1 MADAGAGRHDAE
13 IRERAR
19 RPLQEFVALLILLV
33 LFLDVL
39 LERVLVAEEIH
50 RDRMV
55 DDEIDRHQRID
66 LLRVAAE
73 MVHRVAHRGEIDHR
87 RHAGEVLH
95 QHARR
100 AERDLA
106 VGGLVLEPRRE
117 GLDVFLGDGAAVLV
131 AQQVLQQH
139 LQRER
144 QPRNALEAVLLGHR
158 QAVISVGLAADLESP
173 AAFETIERGHGRV
186 PSEDAGASGE
196 PWSKCLPGLAFF
208 PRAANGRGSFQRRAA
223 CLVYKGF
230 FRALLDKRE

>member
-19 RPLQEFVALLILLV
+19 RPFQEFVALLVLLV

-87 RHAGEVLH
+87 GHAGEVLH

-100 AERDLA
+100 AERNFA

-117 GLDVFLGDGAAVLV
+117 GLDVLLGDGAAVLV
-131 AQQVLQQH
+131 AQHVFQQH
-139 LQRER
+139 LQREG
-144 QPRNALEAVLLGHR
+144 QPRDALEAVLFGDR
-158 QAVISVGLAADLESP
+158 QAVIGVGLAADLESP
-173 AAFETIERGHGRV
+173 AALETIERGHDGGFHPGRGSV
-186 PSEDAGASGE
+186 RR
-196 PWSKCLPGLAFF
+196 PWSKSLPELAFC
-208 PRAANGRGSFQRRAA
+208 PRAANGRGSFSAA
-223 CLVYKGF
+223 RPVGL
-230 FRALLDKRE
+230 